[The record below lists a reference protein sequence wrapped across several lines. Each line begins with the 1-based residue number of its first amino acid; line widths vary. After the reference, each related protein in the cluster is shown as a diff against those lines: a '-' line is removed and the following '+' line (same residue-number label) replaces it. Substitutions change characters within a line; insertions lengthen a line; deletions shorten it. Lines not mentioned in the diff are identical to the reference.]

1 MYIIIVGGGSVGYYL
16 CQALL
21 KEGQEV
27 LVLEKDP
34 AKCARFEDALG
45 SVCVRGDGCEVSTLA
60 DAGAGRADV
69 FIATTNEDED
79 NLVACQVAK
88 YKFKVPRTI
97 ARVSNPKNEEV
108 FKKLGI
114 DCSVVVTNLILK
126 NIEEE
131 IPTHPLVHLVTMA
144 EEGAGIVEIKI
155 EENSKAVGKSIK
167 ELHLPKD
174 SILALLI
181 RNGEKPRVPSQDT
194 ILEVN
199 DRFIALTSLDNEDD
213 LRKAL
218 IN

>member
-1 MYIIIVGGGSVGYYL
+1 MYVMIVGGGSVGYYL

-21 KEGQEV
+21 KDGQEV

-34 AKCARFEDALG
+34 AKCERLEDELG
-45 SVCVRGDGCEVSTLA
+45 SVCMRGDGCEVSTLS

-69 FIATTNEDED
+69 FIATTHEDED

-88 YKFKVPRTI
+88 YRFKVPRTI

-114 DCSVVVTNLILK
+114 DCTVVVTNLILK

-155 EENSKAVGKSIK
+155 EENSIAVGKSIK
-167 ELHLPKD
+167 ELQLPRD

-199 DRFIALTSLDNEDD
+199 DRYIALTSLENEVD

>member
-27 LVLEKDP
+27 LVLEKDA
-34 AKCARFEDALG
+34 AKCARFEDELG

-114 DCSVVVTNLILK
+114 DCTVVVTNLILK

-131 IPTHPLVHLVTMA
+131 IPAHPLVHLVTMA

-155 EENSKAVGKSIK
+155 EENSKAIGKTIK
-167 ELHLPKD
+167 ELLLPKD

-213 LRKAL
+213 LRKVL